1 MRRFGKVATLGL
13 VAVAAAWAIAA
24 DKEKKAPDVGRSYK
38 IPYKLTDTNHA
49 LVRARVN
56 GKGPF
61 NFLVDTGA
69 PALFLGTEAAK
80 TIGLEPSRTDF
91 WTVVDRLDFEG
102 GAQLRG
108 MKARIEDPFQLEGMN
123 ALGLPGARIDGIL
136 GFTVLARYR
145 IEMDPTADRMT
156 WTRLDFEPKE
166 PFIPAGQRENAA
178 PPEVKAMN
186 AIGPLAKLAAGL
198 MGKQPEE
205 QLHPRGLLGIELDG
219 DRAWVARVLPGT
231 AAARADVRAGDVL
244 IQLNGRLAATSKAAH
259 KAAASIKVGDRVTL
273 RVLRG
278 EETIDL
284 TLTAGEGF

>member
-13 VAVAAAWAIAA
+13 VAAAAVLAIAA
-24 DKEKKAPDVGRSYK
+24 DKAKPAPDVGKSYRV
-38 IPYKLTDTNHA
+38 PYKLTDTNHA

-69 PALFLGTEAAK
+69 PALFLGTEAAAK
-80 TIGLEPSRTDF
+80 VGLEPSRTDF
-91 WTVVDRLDFEG
+91 WTVVDDIEFEG
-102 GAQLRG
+102 GARLKG
-108 MKARIEDPFQLEGMN
+108 MKARVEDLFQLEGMN
-123 ALGLPGARIDGIL
+123 ALGLPGARIDGVL

-145 IEMDPTADRMT
+145 IEMDPTSDRMT

-166 PFIPAGQRENAA
+166 PFVPPGRRDNAA
-178 PPEVKAMN
+178 PPEVKALN
-186 AIGPLAKLAAGL
+186 AFGPIARLAAGIV
-198 MGKQPEE
+198 GKQPEE

-219 DRAWVARVLPGT
+219 ARIARVLPGT

-244 IQLNGRLAATSKAAH
+244 VKLNGRVVGTSKAAH
-259 KAAASIKVGDRVTL
+259 EAAASIKVGDRVAL

-278 EETIDL
+278 DETIDL
-284 TLTAGEGF
+284 TLAAGEGL